1 MTNEQMQMA
10 AAATEPA
17 VALPVKSFW
26 KRPWGILLI
35 ILGALAVIALIIFG
49 SAVLFYYRRIMN
61 GDDLSYLA
69 RKEQFTQSAA
79 LAKEASGDE
88 SEEALAS
95 VATDDDPSIGN
106 ADAPITVVEFLDFEC
121 PFSAQ
126 AFPFIREAATKNPEK
141 IRLIIRDLP
150 LDDVHPNA
158 RLAAEAAACA
168 NAQKRFWSY
177 HDKLFQNQQ
186 ALEREQL
193 IGYAEQTGLD
203 VKTFT
208 QCLADG
214 RFRAEVQEDF
224 NAGVAAGA
232 VGTPT
237 FYINGRKFQGIIPEE
252 VWAQLV
258 QAVDIAS

>member
-1 MTNEQMQMA
+1 MDIENLDTPIAPQ
-10 AAATEPA
+10 
-17 VALPVKSFW
+17 KSFW
-26 KRPWGILLI
+26 KRPG
-35 ILGALAVIALIIFG
+35 GIALIIIGGLVVVILVMFG
-49 SAVLFYYRRIMN
+49 AMVLAFYRRIMN
-61 GDDLSYLA
+61 GEDLSYLA
-69 RKEQFTQSAA
+69 RQEQFTQSAT
-79 LAKEASGDE
+79 LAGQTPGKTEVAQDE
-88 SEEALAS
+88 VVTS
-95 VATDDDPSIGN
+95 DDPAIGN
-106 ADAPITVVEFLDFEC
+106 ASAPLTVVEFLDFEC

-168 NAQKRFWSY
+168 NDQKRFWAY

-186 ALEREQL
+186 ALDRENL
-193 IGYAEQTGLD
+193 ISYAEQVGLD
-203 VKTFT
+203 KKTFA
-208 QCLADG
+208 QCLESG

-224 NAGVAAGA
+224 QAGVAAGA

-252 VWAQLV
+252 VWEQLV
-258 QAVDIAS
+258 QVADAVSL

>member
-1 MTNEQMQMA
+1 MIDD
-10 AAATEPA
+10 P
-17 VALPVKSFW
+17 LIPKKPFW
-26 KRPWGILLI
+26 KRPSGIALI
-35 ILGALAVIALIIFG
+35 IIGGLAVIALVVFG
-49 SAVLFYYRRIMN
+49 AMVLAFYRRIMS
-61 GDDLSYLA
+61 GEDLSYLA
-69 RKEQFTQSAA
+69 RKGQFTQSAA
-79 LAKEASGDE
+79 LAKQTSGDVE
-88 SEEALAS
+88 GAIAA
-95 VATDDDPSIGN
+95 VATDDDPAIGN

-168 NAQKRFWSY
+168 NEQKRFWSY

-186 ALEREQL
+186 TLDKEHL
-193 IGYAEQTGLD
+193 ILFAEQTGLD
-203 VKTFT
+203 KDAFT
-208 QCLADG
+208 QCLEGG

-224 NAGVAAGA
+224 QAGVAAGA

-258 QAVDIAS
+258 SLVDVS

>member
-1 MTNEQMQMA
+1 MIDD
-10 AAATEPA
+10 P
-17 VALPVKSFW
+17 LILKKPFW
-26 KRPWGILLI
+26 KRPWGIALI
-35 ILGALAVIALIIFG
+35 IIGGLAVIALVVFG
-49 SAVLFYYRRIMN
+49 AMVLAFYRRIMN
-61 GDDLSYLA
+61 GEDLSYLA
-69 RKEQFTQSAA
+69 RQGQFTQSAA
-79 LAKEASGDE
+79 LAKQTSGDVDG
-88 SEEALAS
+88 AIAK
-95 VATDDDPSIGN
+95 VATDDDPAVGN

-168 NAQKRFWSY
+168 NEQKRFWSY

-186 ALEREQL
+186 TLDKEHL
-193 IGYAEQTGLD
+193 ILFAEQTGLD
-203 VKTFT
+203 KDAFT
-208 QCLADG
+208 QCLDGG

-224 NAGVAAGA
+224 QAGVAAGA

-258 QAVDIAS
+258 QVADAASLQ